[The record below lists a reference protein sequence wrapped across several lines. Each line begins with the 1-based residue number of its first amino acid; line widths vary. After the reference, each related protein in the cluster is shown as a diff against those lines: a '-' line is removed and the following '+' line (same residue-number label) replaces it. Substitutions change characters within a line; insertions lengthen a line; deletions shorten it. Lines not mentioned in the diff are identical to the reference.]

1 MSSWNLIIDVARCH
15 DCNDCFL
22 ADKDEFVENDFPPYS
37 AAQPWHGHRWMN
49 IERGERGQY
58 PLVMTRYLPKP
69 CMHCDDAPCL
79 TADGA
84 VYKRDDGL
92 VIIDPVKAKGRREIV
107 DSCPYGA
114 IYWNEEAKLAQKC
127 TGCAHLID
135 AGWTET
141 RCSQVCPTGAIR
153 LVLGDEAAIA
163 ALVEAE
169 ELEVYQPELG
179 TQPRVYYKNLFR
191 WTKAFIGANV
201 VLQETDEVAEGARMT
216 VSLDG
221 AVAGEGVASNY
232 GDVIVD
238 RLEPGKEYEVSIAM
252 DGYETSGRTVA
263 LDESRNLG
271 TIFLDKAAGSHA

>member
-1 MSSWNLIIDVARCH
+1 MSSWDLIIDIARCH

-69 CMHCDDAPCL
+69 CMHCDAAPCL

-114 IYWNEEAKLAQKC
+114 IYWNEEAQLAQKC
-127 TGCAHLID
+127 TGCAHLFD

-153 LVLGDEAAIA
+153 LVLGDDAAMA
-163 ALVEAE
+163 ALVESE
-169 ELEVYQPELG
+169 GLEVYRPELG
-179 TQPRVYYKNLFR
+179 SRPRVYYKNLYR

-201 VLQETDEVAEGARMT
+201 ALKDTDEVAEGARMT
-216 VSLDG
+216 VSLDA
-221 AVAGEGVASNY
+221 AVVGEGVAGNY

-238 RLEPGKEYEVSIAM
+238 KLEPGREYSVTIAI
-252 DGYETSGRTVA
+252 DGYGAATSTVM

-271 TIFLDKAAGSHA
+271 TVFLEKA